1 MKKLITLI
9 ICMFPLLSLA
19 EEVIS
24 PNGVLKAK
32 FYVSEGKMTYE
43 LFFHE
48 KVIVKPS
55 HLGLE
60 FINWPSMMEDFEMGE
75 VEYSSFDETWKP
87 VWGETSS
94 IRNHYNEMKVT
105 VRQQS
110 TNRHLIIRLRIFNE
124 GLGLRYEFPRQEGL
138 DNVKIKE
145 EHTEFAMTGD
155 HTAYWIPGDYDTDEY
170 EYSISRLSEI
180 RNLEE
185 KARTENATQTAIP
198 APSTQTSL
206 LMKTDDGLYLNI
218 HEAALVDYSCMHLT
232 LDDKKFVFKSI
243 LTPDSKGLKG
253 FIRCP
258 AVSPW
263 RTIKVTDDA
272 REMLASKMI
281 LNLNEPCKLEDTSWI
296 HPVKYM
302 GVWWEMMT
310 GAASWGYADFQ
321 AIKLG
326 ETDYKKLK
334 PAANHAANNNNV
346 KRYIDFASKHGFSQL
361 LVEGWNEGWEDSW
374 QKYDNYSFTKAY
386 PDFNVKELQAY
397 AKAHGMKLMM
407 HHETSAS
414 VFNYERQL
422 QDAYRFARDNGYDVV
437 KSGYVGNIFPYGGH
451 HFDQWMN
458 NHYLYCIK
466 EGAKYHLMI
475 NGHEAVRPT
484 GLCRTYPN
492 MIGNESA
499 RGMEFQATTGCEPKH
514 VCILPFTRLQG
525 GPMDYTPGILEM
537 DVSKV
542 NPNNHAHVKATVCNQ
557 LALYV
562 TLYSPLQMAADVPES
577 YERYADAF
585 KFIEDVAIDWDES
598 IYLEAEPA
606 EFITVARKAKGKD
619 DWYIGS
625 VSGQHPHSSDISLS
639 FLDKGRNYLATIYC
653 DAKDADYRNNPASY
667 NIYQKKVNSKTRLK
681 LHTVE
686 SGGYAISIKPIE

>member
-1 MKKLITLI
+1 
-9 ICMFPLLSLA
+9 
-19 EEVIS
+19 
-24 PNGVLKAK
+24 
-32 FYVSEGKMTYE
+32 
-43 LFFHE
+43 
-48 KVIVKPS
+48 
-55 HLGLE
+55 
-60 FINWPSMMEDFEMGE
+60 
-75 VEYSSFDETWKP
+75 
-87 VWGETSS
+87 
-94 IRNHYNEMKVT
+94 
-105 VRQQS
+105 
-110 TNRHLIIRLRIFNE
+110 
-124 GLGLRYEFPRQEGL
+124 
-138 DNVKIKE
+138 
-145 EHTEFAMTGD
+145 
-155 HTAYWIPGDYDTDEY
+155 
-170 EYSISRLSEI
+170 LSEI

-263 RTIKVTDDA
+263 RTIMVTDDA

-475 NGHEAVRPT
+475 NGHEAV
-484 GLCRTYPN
+484 
-492 MIGNESA
+492 
-499 RGMEFQATTGCEPKH
+499 
-514 VCILPFTRLQG
+514 
-525 GPMDYTPGILEM
+525 
-537 DVSKV
+537 
-542 NPNNHAHVKATVCNQ
+542 
-557 LALYV
+557 
-562 TLYSPLQMAADVPES
+562 
-577 YERYADAF
+577 
-585 KFIEDVAIDWDES
+585 
-598 IYLEAEPA
+598 
-606 EFITVARKAKGKD
+606 
-619 DWYIGS
+619 
-625 VSGQHPHSSDISLS
+625 
-639 FLDKGRNYLATIYC
+639 
-653 DAKDADYRNNPASY
+653 
-667 NIYQKKVNSKTRLK
+667 
-681 LHTVE
+681 
-686 SGGYAISIKPIE
+686 